1 MAPPKYK
8 DLGKSANDILNED
21 FKFEHSF
28 EIKSKL
34 NGVDIKSTFCDKGK
48 GLTGAMEVSS
58 PAGREQR
65 AFYQLVL
72 FTSLSAANASSCQGE
87 TFRAGG
93 HEIQTCNCE
102 IATDRSYLQIATY
115 KSYLQIVRHMRC
127 VQYLRNVVNKQ
138 CKRCDRS

>member
-28 EIKSKL
+28 EVKSKL

-58 PAGREQR
+58 PTGREQCALLSVSIIHITQR
-65 AFYQLVL
+65 RKGLV
-72 FTSLSAANASSCQGE
+72 
-87 TFRAGG
+87 
-93 HEIQTCNCE
+93 
-102 IATDRSYLQIATY
+102 
-115 KSYLQIVRHMRC
+115 
-127 VQYLRNVVNKQ
+127 
-138 CKRCDRS
+138 